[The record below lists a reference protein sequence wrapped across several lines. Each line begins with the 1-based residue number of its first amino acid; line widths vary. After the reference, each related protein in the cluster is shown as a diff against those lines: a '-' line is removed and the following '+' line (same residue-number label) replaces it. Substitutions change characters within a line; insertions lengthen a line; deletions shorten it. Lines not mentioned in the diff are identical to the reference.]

1 MNINNDL
8 TNNPQEHQFTEV
20 VDIIVQS
27 KTAQIITSQNDNN
40 NKCNDNKT

>member
-1 MNINNDL
+1 MMNINNDL
-8 TNNPQEHQFTEV
+8 TISPQEHQFTEV

-27 KTAQIITSQNDNN
+27 QTAQIIKSQND

>member
-27 KTAQIITSQNDNN
+27 QTAQIIKSQNDND

>member
-8 TNNPQEHQFTEV
+8 TIPPQEHQFTEV

-27 KTAQIITSQNDNN
+27 QTAQIIKSQNDK
-40 NKCNDNKT
+40 KCNDNKT

>member
-8 TNNPQEHQFTEV
+8 TNNPPQEHQFTEV

-27 KTAQIITSQNDNN
+27 QTAQIIQSQND
-40 NKCNDNKT
+40 NKCNDNNT

>member
-27 KTAQIITSQNDNN
+27 QTAQIIQSQNDND
-40 NKCNDNKT
+40 NKYNDNKT

>member
-20 VDIIVQS
+20 VDLIVQPKLHKLS
-27 KTAQIITSQNDNN
+27 NHKTITNVTTIKRND
-40 NKCNDNKT
+40 

>member
-8 TNNPQEHQFTEV
+8 TINPKELQFTEV
-20 VDIIVQS
+20 VDLIVQS
-27 KTAQIITSQNDNN
+27 QTAQIIQSQND